1 MISGSGTVP
10 PQTPHATALAY
21 RAGAVMAPYA
31 AGVGTSLIVYFALNR
46 FLPQWLAAGV
56 MGASS
61 LFVGITVMRLR
72 HARTLKRIEG
82 ELEFKRLIRRGE
94 TSPARGLAAWI
105 FDKANAIVHEILAVT
120 TTTASAINQN
130 AFALAKIDSLMANA
144 GRSIGDMLQHSST
157 ATGAASQIEQ
167 TSIAMREGAA
177 LAATHIEE
185 VGSHSETNRAAI
197 GRAVVS
203 LNAARDR
210 SQAVAGVA
218 SSLKQKADDIK
229 RIAVMVQEIAAQ
241 TNLLALNAAIEA
253 ARAGEMGRGFAV
265 VADEVRKLADRT
277 ANATAD
283 ITTTA
288 TSIGADTSEAAH
300 GMIEVSED
308 IRLSADDMLQ
318 VGENYHS
325 IIKLMGETTEII
337 REVSAQTVTNT
348 TQIQEVSTYIADLN
362 GQAAGVQKVMTGVS
376 DQIQDLLTIGEQ
388 LHEHLMEIHVDSI
401 HMHIFEATRAAADR
415 IQTLFETA
423 LASGKMSEADVFDQN
438 YRQIPNTNP
447 PKFHTRYDDFTDRTF
462 PGVQEPLLEIP
473 GVVYAGAVDAN
484 GYFPTHNKK
493 FSQALKGDYK
503 IDLANNRTKRMFQDR
518 TGIKCA
524 RNLRKFLLQTYQRDT
539 GEIMHDLSVPIHI
552 KDKHWGGF
560 RVDYRSSK

>member
-1 MISGSGTVP
+1 MTARSGIVP
-10 PQTPHATALAY
+10 AQASTPTHSL
-21 RAGAVMAPYA
+21 GAAIAPYA
-31 AGVGTSLIVYFALNR
+31 AGVGAALAANFALDR
-46 FLPQWLAAGV
+46 FLPQWLAAGL
-56 MGASS
+56 MGALS
-61 LFVGITVMRLR
+61 LFVGIAVMNLR

-82 ELEFKRLIRRGE
+82 ELEFKKLVRRGE
-94 TSPARGLAAWI
+94 TANARGLTAWI
-105 FDKANAIVHEILAVT
+105 FDKANAIVDEILAVT
-120 TTTASAINQN
+120 KTTASAINQN
-130 AFALAKIDSLMANA
+130 SFALAKIDSLMANA

-157 ATGAASQIEQ
+157 ATGAASQIAQ
-167 TSIAMREGAA
+167 TSVAMRESAS

-185 VGSHSETNRAAI
+185 VGSHSETNRTAI
-197 GRAVVS
+197 DRAVTS

-277 ANATAD
+277 ASATAD

-288 TSIGADTSEAAH
+288 TSIGTDTSEAAH

-308 IRLSADDMLQ
+308 IRQSADDMLQ

-325 IIKLMGETTEII
+325 IIDLMGKATEII

-348 TQIQEVSTYIADLN
+348 AQIQDVSAYIADLD
-362 GQAAGVQKVMTGVS
+362 GQAANVQKVMTGVS
-376 DQIQDLLTIGEQ
+376 DQIQDLLIIGEQ
-388 LHEHLMEIHVDSI
+388 MHEHLMEVNVDSV
-401 HMHIFEATRAAADR
+401 HMRIFEAARAAADK
-415 IQTLFETA
+415 IQALFESA
-423 LASGKMSEADVFDQN
+423 LSSGKLAEADVFDQS
-438 YRQIPNTNP
+438 YQQIPNTNP
-447 PKFHTRYDDFTDRTF
+447 PKFHTRYDAFSDRSF
-462 PGVQEPLLEIP
+462 PGVQEPLLDIP

-484 GYFPTHNKK
+484 GYFPTHNRK
-493 FSQALKGDYK
+493 FSQDLTNDYET
-503 IDLANNRTKRMFQDR
+503 DLANNRTKRMFQDR

-524 RNLRKFLLQTYQRDT
+524 RNQRRFLLQTYQRDT
-539 GEIMHDLSVPIHI
+539 GEIMHDLSVPIRVRG
-552 KDKHWGGF
+552 KHWGGF
-560 RVDYRSSK
+560 RVGYRSSK

>member
-1 MISGSGTVP
+1 M
-10 PQTPHATALAY
+10 TARSDTAPAPASAPTHPLA
-21 RAGAVMAPYA
+21 AASAPYA
-31 AGVGTSLIVYFALNR
+31 AGVGVSLVVYFALDR
-46 FLPQWLAAGV
+46 FLPQWLAAGL

-61 LFVGITVMRLR
+61 LFVGIAVMKLR

-82 ELEFKRLIRRGE
+82 ELEFKKLVRRGE
-94 TSPARGLAAWI
+94 TTNARGLTAWI
-105 FDKANAIVHEILAVT
+105 FGKAEAIVRDILAVT

-130 AFALAKIDSLMANA
+130 SFALAKIDSLMANA

-157 ATGAASQIEQ
+157 ATGAAGQIAQ
-167 TSIAMREGAA
+167 TSVAMRESAS

-241 TNLLALNAAIEA
+241 TNWLALNAAIEA

-283 ITTTA
+283 ITATA
-288 TSIGADTSEAAH
+288 TSIGSDTAEAAH
-300 GMIEVSED
+300 GMIEVSEG
-308 IRLSADDMLQ
+308 IRQSADDMLQ

-325 IIKLMGETTEII
+325 VIKLMDKATEII
-337 REVSAQTVTNT
+337 RTVSAQTVTNSA
-348 TQIQEVSTYIADLN
+348 QIQDVSAYIADLD
-362 GQAAGVQKVMTGVS
+362 GEAANVQKVMTGVS
-376 DQIQDLLTIGEQ
+376 DQIQDLLIIGEQ
-388 LHEHLMEIHVDSI
+388 MHEHLMEVNVDSV
-401 HMHIFEATRAAADR
+401 HMRIFEAARAAAYR
-415 IQTLFETA
+415 IQTLFESA
-423 LASGKMSEADVFDQN
+423 LSSGKLSEADVFDQS
-438 YRQIPNTNP
+438 YQQIPNTNP
-447 PKFHTRYDDFTDRTF
+447 PKFHTRYDAFSDRSF
-462 PGVQEPLLEIP
+462 PEVQEPLLDIP

-484 GYFPTHNKK
+484 GYFPTHNRK
-493 FSQALKGDYK
+493 FSQDLTNDYEN
-503 IDLANNRTKRMFQDR
+503 DLANNRTKRMFQDR

-524 RNLRKFLLQTYQRDT
+524 RNQRKFLLQTYQRDT
-539 GEIMHDLSVPIHI
+539 GEIMHDLSVPIRI
-552 KDKHWGGF
+552 RGKHWGGF
-560 RVDYRSSK
+560 RVGYHSSK